1 MKTQS
6 GFTLVELMIVVVLI
20 GIILAMVTLNFTQL
34 NEKYTVESNIK
45 ELYSLLMRAR
55 NDATTT
61 NIPRFVVLNANQV
74 QIGRD
79 TVGDN
84 VMDTVDNTNPYPRF
98 TINCS
103 PIAACAGDTVAFDR
117 RGLPNNLLTLRITGF
132 AAGTTPAMDCIAIAA
147 TRINIGIMTGGNCV
161 QR

>member
-1 MKTQS
+1 MKSQS

-55 NDATTT
+55 NEAATT
-61 NIPRFVVLNANQV
+61 NIPRFVVIGANQV

-84 VMDTVDNTNPYPRF
+84 VMDTVDDTKRIPRF
-98 TINCS
+98 TLN
-103 PIAACAGDTVAFDR
+103 GNTFVFDR
-117 RGLPNNLLTLRITGF
+117 RGLPNNLQTLSITGF
-132 AAGTTPAMDCIAIAA
+132 GGGSTPALDCIVIAA
-147 TRINIGIMTGGNCV
+147 TRINMGLMTAAPVPGGNCV

>member
-20 GIILAMVTLNFTQL
+20 GIILAMVTLNFGRL

-55 NDATTT
+55 NDAATT
-61 NIPRFVVLNANQV
+61 NIPRFVVIGANQV

-84 VMDTVDNTNPYPRF
+84 VMDTVDNTITYPRF
-98 TINCS
+98 TLN
-103 PIAACAGDTVAFDR
+103 GNTVVFDR
-117 RGLPNNLLTLRITGF
+117 RGLTNNKQTLSISDF
-132 AAGTTPAMDCIAIAA
+132 SAGTTPAMDCIVVAF
-147 TRINIGIMTGGNCV
+147 TRINIGKMTGENTCV